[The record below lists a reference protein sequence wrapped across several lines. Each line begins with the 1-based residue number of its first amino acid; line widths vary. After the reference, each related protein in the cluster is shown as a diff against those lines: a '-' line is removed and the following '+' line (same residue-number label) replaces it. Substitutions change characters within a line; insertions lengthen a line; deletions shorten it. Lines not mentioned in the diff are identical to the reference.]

1 LTDSQ
6 KPKQSPIHDPNAAL
20 EAEKYENPV
29 PSRDALLA
37 LIEQNGSPMTHSDVC
52 AALQETDE
60 DRIEALRRRL
70 IAMCRDGQMISNRR
84 NQYMPMKKVDLVK
97 GTVHGHRDGFGFVL
111 RDGADDVYLSNSQM
125 RRVFHGDKVT
135 VQIMGLDRRG
145 RPEGRIVEVLEQN
158 TQQIVGRYFE
168 ESGVGTVQPDN
179 KRVSQEV
186 LVPSD
191 CRNGAEHGQFVV
203 VQITRQPSAKGLPMG
218 EVVEVLGEHLAP
230 GMEIDVAIRSHNIP
244 HDWPA
249 DVLTQAEGIPAEV
262 QEGDKARRI
271 DLRDLPFVTIDG
283 EDARDFDDAVY
294 CEKNKSTGGWRLYV
308 AIADVSHYVGVR
320 SPLDKEAHNRGN
332 SVYFPGFV
340 VPMLPEKLS
349 NGLCSL
355 NPQVDRLVMV
365 CEMTISKGGRIS
377 GYKFMEGVIHSH
389 ARLTYNKVWEI
400 LKPLGEDDD
409 VETQLQLRQQFHSV
423 VPHVEELYCLFKILR
438 EQREVRGAMDF
449 DSVETRIVFDAERK
463 IQEIVPTTRNDAH
476 MLIEECML
484 AANVC
489 SADFFQR
496 YEVPALYRVH
506 AGPGAEKL
514 ENLAQFL
521 GEMGLSMNHGKD
533 PSPKDYQAL
542 LQQIQNRPDSHLI
555 QTVLLRSL
563 SQAVYSP
570 ENEGHF
576 GLAYKAYTHFTSPIR
591 RYPDLLVHR
600 GIRSVIRSERE
611 CNHVRRVDG
620 AKPIAAKDIY
630 PYDFAAM
637 VQFGEQCS
645 MTERR
650 ADDAT
655 RDVTDFLKCEYI
667 RDRVGEEFE
676 GVISAVTGFGLF
688 VSLKDVYVE
697 GLIHISSLANDF
709 YQFDS
714 IKHRLTGER
723 TRRSFRL
730 GDSIWI
736 RVVGVN
742 LDDRKVDF
750 ELATSPENKGKAGV
764 DAPTPA
770 RSPRRRSAGGKEE
783 TLKPSKRP
791 ARSGA
796 AKPNAG
802 AKPKAGAAKADVG
815 GKPAA
820 KSKKKKP
827 SKRQKLNAKKAPTAG
842 AQPAA
847 KKPARK
853 KPAAKK

>member
-1 LTDSQ
+1 MTDSQ

-377 GYKFMEGVIHSH
+377 GYKFMEGVIHSMR
-389 ARLTYNKVWEI
+389 AL
-400 LKPLGEDDD
+400 
-409 VETQLQLRQQFHSV
+409 
-423 VPHVEELYCLFKILR
+423 
-438 EQREVRGAMDF
+438 
-449 DSVETRIVFDAERK
+449 
-463 IQEIVPTTRNDAH
+463 PT
-476 MLIEECML
+476 IK
-484 AANVC
+484 
-489 SADFFQR
+489 
-496 YEVPALYRVH
+496 Y
-506 AGPGAEKL
+506 G
-514 ENLAQFL
+514 
-521 GEMGLSMNHGKD
+521 
-533 PSPKDYQAL
+533 
-542 LQQIQNRPDSHLI
+542 
-555 QTVLLRSL
+555 
-563 SQAVYSP
+563 
-570 ENEGHF
+570 
-576 GLAYKAYTHFTSPIR
+576 TS
-591 RYPDLLVHR
+591 
-600 GIRSVIRSERE
+600 
-611 CNHVRRVDG
+611 
-620 AKPIAAKDIY
+620 
-630 PYDFAAM
+630 
-637 VQFGEQCS
+637 
-645 MTERR
+645 
-650 ADDAT
+650 
-655 RDVTDFLKCEYI
+655 
-667 RDRVGEEFE
+667 
-676 GVISAVTGFGLF
+676 
-688 VSLKDVYVE
+688 
-697 GLIHISSLANDF
+697 
-709 YQFDS
+709 
-714 IKHRLTGER
+714 
-723 TRRSFRL
+723 
-730 GDSIWI
+730 
-736 RVVGVN
+736 
-742 LDDRKVDF
+742 
-750 ELATSPENKGKAGV
+750 
-764 DAPTPA
+764 
-770 RSPRRRSAGGKEE
+770 
-783 TLKPSKRP
+783 
-791 ARSGA
+791 
-796 AKPNAG
+796 
-802 AKPKAGAAKADVG
+802 
-815 GKPAA
+815 
-820 KSKKKKP
+820 
-827 SKRQKLNAKKAPTAG
+827 
-842 AQPAA
+842 
-847 KKPARK
+847 
-853 KPAAKK
+853 